1 MKFWRT
7 RTGMFSQHSSF
18 LSLAVVFLW
27 CGSILSLELPFS
39 PDTFLPFGSPTF
51 FTARDFSDGITF
63 TAATVRMPFLGPQN
77 RSLHYL
83 ASGFSCP
90 FSDLCP
96 SSLSL
101 PTCRCDFSLICT
113 GLFYLSFSPFFSFY
127 LF

>member
-27 CGSILSLELPFS
+27 CGSLLSLELPFS
-39 PDTFLPFGSPTF
+39 PD
-51 FTARDFSDGITF
+51 RVFSDGITF

-101 PTCRCDFSLICT
+101 PTCRCDFSLNCT